1 MILKS
6 QFLLLEGI
14 SAGEL
19 IFVFLVVLLF
29 FGSKSIPNM
38 ARSLG
43 RGMRQLRDASQQIQ
57 EDIKTAAFDDET
69 EIFSQNKKNKVIL
82 ENFEIDPTTGNRINF

>member
-1 MILKS
+1 MILNS

-57 EDIKTAAFDDET
+57 DDIKTAAFDDET
-69 EIFSQNKKNKVIL
+69 EIFSNNKKIPRRNNINLVLKVSR
-82 ENFEIDPTTGNRINF
+82 F

>member
-1 MILKS
+1 MFYSL
-6 QFLLLEGI
+6 QLLLLEAI
-14 SAGEL
+14 SVGEL

-29 FGSKSIPNM
+29 FGSKSIPKI

-57 EDIKTAAFDDET
+57 DDIKSAAFDEDEIT
-69 EIFSQNKKNKVIL
+69 GSPVGKKANK
-82 ENFEIDPTTGNRINF
+82 E

>member
-1 MILKS
+1 MFLGLNL
-6 QFLLLEGI
+6 LLLEGI

-29 FGSKSIPNM
+29 FGSKSIPKM
-38 ARSLG
+38 ARTLG

-57 EDIKTAAFDDET
+57 DDIQSAAFDDDSNSLKST
-69 EIFSQNKKNKVIL
+69 KKKT
-82 ENFEIDPTTGNRINF
+82 D

>member
-1 MILKS
+1 MYFNL

-29 FGSKSIPNM
+29 FGSKSIPKM
-38 ARSLG
+38 ARTLG
-43 RGMRQLRDASQQIQ
+43 RGMRQIRDASQQIQ
-57 EDIKTAAFDDET
+57 DDIKTAAFSDE
-69 EIFSQNKKNKVIL
+69 ELDSFPSKKKSKPKKN
-82 ENFEIDPTTGNRINF
+82 

>member
-1 MILKS
+1 MYFKP

-29 FGSKSIPNM
+29 FGSKSIPKM
-38 ARSLG
+38 ARTLG

-57 EDIKTAAFDDET
+57 DDIKTAAFSDE
-69 EIFSQNKKNKVIL
+69 ELDSFPSKKNPSLIKSKLVNNKV
-82 ENFEIDPTTGNRINF
+82 

>member
-1 MILKS
+1 MFFCSIQL
-6 QFLLLEGI
+6 LLLEGI

-29 FGSKSIPNM
+29 FGSKSIPKI

-57 EDIKTAAFDDET
+57 EDIKTAAFDDD
-69 EIFSQNKKNKVIL
+69 EITGSLNRKKEKK
-82 ENFEIDPTTGNRINF
+82 

>member
-1 MILKS
+1 MILNS

-57 EDIKTAAFDDET
+57 DDLKTAAFDDET
-69 EIFSQNKKNKVIL
+69 EIFSNNKKNTKK
-82 ENFEIDPTTGNRINF
+82 R

>member
-1 MILKS
+1 MILNS

-57 EDIKTAAFDDET
+57 DDIKTAAFEDET
-69 EIFSQNKKNKVIL
+69 EIFSNNKKNTKKK
-82 ENFEIDPTTGNRINF
+82 